1 MLIQYNRYPENASL
15 SDACAALTL
24 GGADH
29 TGWNMQCYTLIMSP
43 TSLVPIPEKLAIY
56 HWRLARMDDVPA
68 VCAMLAAGV
77 QVDRPFS
84 PPSEAHLAHLYGLL
98 GQDLAQNTL
107 LALMDDNSVV
117 AEAFIFFPPADEEH
131 IALLDGHVHIRH
143 RNRGLGGY
151 LLSWLEGRAR
161 QEFSRP
167 RDAESPS
174 DRDSLPLLLRMSC
187 AAHQSDRIALFEQYG
202 FQAARYSYT
211 MQRDLQE
218 PIPDLPLPSG
228 VQIHRWDPALDLAVM
243 DAFNLAFQGHWGV
256 PVMTPDLWRVFFTGA
271 QFRPDLSCVA
281 LAGDEVVAFCIN
293 WVVDGNGWIE
303 AVGVVPG
310 WRGGGIASALL
321 AHSLR
326 QFQQAGLEQAAL
338 DVDADNPTGALR
350 LYQKLGFSRV
360 KEEIHFV
367 KQLV

>member
-1 MLIQYNRYPENASL
+1 
-15 SDACAALTL
+15 
-24 GGADH
+24 
-29 TGWNMQCYTLIMSP
+29 
-43 TSLVPIPEKLAIY
+43 
-56 HWRLARMDDVPA
+56 MDDVPA

-77 QVDRPFS
+77 EVDRPFS
-84 PPSEAHLAHLYGLL
+84 PPSEAHQAHLYGLL

-161 QEFSRP
+161 QEFGRIDDLKP
-167 RDAESPS
+167 PS
-174 DRDSLPLLLRMSC
+174 GGASLPQLLRTSC
-187 AAHQSDRIALFEQYG
+187 AAHQSDRIALFERHG
-202 FQAARYSYT
+202 FRAARYSYT
-211 MQRDLQE
+211 MQCDLHQPKPE
-218 PIPDLPLPSG
+218 IPLPQGPDLLP
-228 VQIHRWDPALDLAVM
+228 WDPALDLAVM

-256 PVMTPDLWRVFFTGA
+256 PAMTPDLWRAFFTGVS

-303 AVGVVPG
+303 AVGVVPD
-310 WRGGGIASALL
+310 WRGSGIASALL

-326 QFQQAGLEQAAL
+326 LFHQASLEQAAL

-350 LYQKLGFSRV
+350 LYQKLGFSTV